1 MKKLTFITFLLLI
14 LISCESNKPEEV
26 GIIKDSTS
34 TSSGVTEFKFN
45 EDVVHNISKEKT
57 IKVEG
62 KELVTPNR
70 LFDFYPSSINNI
82 KLEKS
87 SSGQTR
93 SGLGRYTTS
102 TGVYEA
108 KGKLIK
114 VRIADYYSKE
124 FFPDYQLLIDLPS
137 EDPGFK
143 LTRLDLKDG
152 YIGFMRWEET
162 YKYGYISLFVQNR
175 FHVLID
181 IEGFPDLKDNYKDL
195 VYKFNFEN
203 K

>member
-1 MKKLTFITFLLLI
+1 MKKLFPIAFLLII
-14 LISCESNKPEEV
+14 LISCDSNEPEEV
-26 GIIKDSTS
+26 GIVKDSNEAR
-34 TSSGVTEFKFN
+34 SGITEFKFN
-45 EDVVHNISKEKT
+45 DDVELKISKEKT
-57 IKVEG
+57 IEVEG
-62 KELVTPNR
+62 KELVAPNK
-70 LFDFYPSSINNI
+70 LFDFYPSSIKNI

-93 SGLGRYTTS
+93 SGLGRYTTA
-102 TGVYEA
+102 TGVYET

-114 VRIADYYSKE
+114 VRIADYYDKE

-143 LTRLDLKDG
+143 LTRLDLKDD
-152 YIGFMRWEET
+152 YIGFMRWEEN
-162 YKYGYISLFVQNR
+162 YKYGYISFFVKNR

-181 IEGFPDLKDNYKDL
+181 IDGYSDLKDNYKDL

-203 K
+203 